1 VVPASA
7 VPEVVDVFEK
17 FGLTCSIFL
26 CIVYVCWSTTA
37 SHAWGVW
44 LSAARVF
51 STLFQR
57 SLCTLAAFF
66 WHSWWRKL
74 RCTMCRRN
82 AALIWSRVCAH
93 FHFCC
98 QLCCAERHQNYPL
111 LLLLLIYYHHFGSS
125 IATLWNNL
133 KCFRHLAVDW
143 MTQSWVWGNVYTV
156 QFCVV

>member
-1 VVPASA
+1 MVPASA

-26 CIVYVCWSTTA
+26 HIVCVLINNSQSCMRCLIVSCTCILHTVSEIFVYTSC
-37 SHAWGVW
+37 
-44 LSAARVF
+44 VF
-51 STLFQR
+51 LTFLVEKIKVYDVQTQ
-57 SLCTLAAFF
+57 CCAD
-66 WHSWWRKL
+66 
-74 RCTMCRRN
+74 
-82 AALIWSRVCAH
+82 LISCVCAH

-133 KCFRHLAVDW
+133 KCFRHLAVD
-143 MTQSWVWGNVYTV
+143 
-156 QFCVV
+156 